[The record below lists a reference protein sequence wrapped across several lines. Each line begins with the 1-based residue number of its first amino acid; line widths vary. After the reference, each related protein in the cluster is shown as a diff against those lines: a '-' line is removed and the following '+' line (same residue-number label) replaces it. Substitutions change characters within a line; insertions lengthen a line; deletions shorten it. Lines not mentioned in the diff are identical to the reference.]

1 MGSSNPNSY
10 KISHISTQCHTVN
23 PNIHLIIQ
31 KSGADDEKAHDFTA
45 QNEPMVEVGFNLGG
59 AIRCVLPSRPR
70 PQILESGHD
79 QSYICFYR
87 DCAGAMEYID
97 EQPVCWLGILL
108 PLDTFRSFFDIPL
121 SDQIDKSA
129 SGKGDIVYKLVGPI
143 TAGMKVA
150 LHQILMCPFLG
161 KTRCLFL
168 EGKVLE
174 LISHVRFSA
183 DRHTY
188 TASSTAAVNLM
199 ADDYERMWQAQTIL
213 DEKLES
219 PPSILELAKLV
230 GVNEFKLKNGFRQV
244 YGTTPY
250 KYLADQRLETA
261 RQLLWERRVN
271 VTEAAFSVGYSNLS
285 HFAKIFRA
293 KFGVN
298 PHEFLSSSESRIEL
312 SYGARQLAL

>member
-31 KSGADDEKAHDFTA
+31 KSGADDEKPHDFTA
-45 QNEPMVEVGFNLGG
+45 RNEPMVGVGFNLGG

-199 ADDYERMWQAQTIL
+199 ADDYERMWQAKTIL
-213 DEKLES
+213 DENLES

>member
-1 MGSSNPNSY
+1 
-10 KISHISTQCHTVN
+10 
-23 PNIHLIIQ
+23 
-31 KSGADDEKAHDFTA
+31 
-45 QNEPMVEVGFNLGG
+45 
-59 AIRCVLPSRPR
+59 
-70 PQILESGHD
+70 
-79 QSYICFYR
+79 
-87 DCAGAMEYID
+87 
-97 EQPVCWLGILL
+97 
-108 PLDTFRSFFDIPL
+108 
-121 SDQIDKSA
+121 
-129 SGKGDIVYKLVGPI
+129 
-143 TAGMKVA
+143 
-150 LHQILMCPFLG
+150 MCPFLG

-199 ADDYERMWQAQTIL
+199 ADDYERMWQAKTIL
-213 DEKLES
+213 DENLES